1 MWREEA
7 VRMKVSLG
15 GSDGPQ
21 GPLAGIR
28 VIDLSTVVSGPLCT
42 QVLGDLGADVIKVEA
57 PGGDTTRRMGLP
69 DASGLTGW
77 YVQFNRNKRGI
88 AANLKTEAGRDV
100 VRRLARQ
107 ADVLLENYRPDVT
120 DRLGIGYQSLAA
132 ENPRLVYVAING
144 FGPDGPY
151 ADLPAYDSV
160 IQGLAGFM
168 HTQGGRDGEPML
180 VRSIAADKS
189 SGMTAVYAILAA
201 LYARERNA
209 GRGQRIDVP
218 MLDSYV
224 AFMLPDIFQDRTYA
238 EAPEPRPAPEIHRT
252 WATRDGHVVMMIIED
267 HQFQAMCRALDRED
281 LIDDPRCANLL
292 TRFMNAESLFA
303 ELEDELRKWP
313 TREIVERARKYGAPL
328 APANGIPD
336 MMDDPQVRH
345 SAVIFDVEHPESGTL
360 RYLRNP
366 VRFAETPSSMRRHPP
381 KLGEHTQ
388 EVLREAGYS
397 DEEIAAL
404 RSEGAVT

>member
-1 MWREEA
+1 
-7 VRMKVSLG
+7 MKVFLSG
-15 GSDGPQ
+15 GDGAR

-28 VIDLSTVVSGPLCT
+28 VLDLSTVVSGPLCS
-42 QVLGDLGADVIKVEA
+42 QVLGDLGAEVIKVES

-69 DASGLTGW
+69 DASGFTGF

-100 VRRLARQ
+100 LRRLARQ
-107 ADVLLENYRPDVT
+107 SDVLLENYRPDVM
-120 DRLGIGYQSLAA
+120 DRLGIGYESLAA
-132 ENPRLVYVAING
+132 SNPRLVYVAING

-151 ADLPAYDSV
+151 AGLPAYDSV

-168 HTQGGRDGEPML
+168 HTQGGRDGEPTL
-180 VRSIAADKS
+180 VRSIAADKA

-201 LYARERNA
+201 LYARERNG

-224 AFMLPDIFQDRTYA
+224 AFMLPDVFQDRTYA
-238 EAPEPRPAPEIHRT
+238 EAPEPAPSPEIHRT

-267 HQFQAMCRALDRED
+267 HQFQAMCRALDREE
-281 LIDDPRCANLL
+281 LIDDPRCASLI
-292 TRFMNAESLFA
+292 TRFVNADTLFA

-313 TREIVERARKYGAPL
+313 THEIVERARRHGAPL
-328 APANGIPD
+328 APANAIPD
-336 MMDDPQVRH
+336 MMADPQVRH
-345 SAVIFDVEHPESGTL
+345 SAVVFDVPHPDSGTL

-366 VRFAETPSSMRRHPP
+366 VRFGKTPASMRRHPP
-381 KLGEHTQ
+381 KLGEHTE

-404 RSEGAVT
+404 RSEGAVV

>member
-1 MWREEA
+1 
-7 VRMKVSLG
+7 MKLALG

-28 VIDLSTVVSGPLCT
+28 VLDLSTVVSGPLCS
-42 QVLGDLGADVIKVEA
+42 QVLGDLGADVVKVES
-57 PGGDTTRRMGLP
+57 PTGDTTRRMGLP
-69 DASGLTGW
+69 DAAGFTGW

-88 AANLKTEAGRDV
+88 SANLKTEAGRDV
-100 VRRLARQ
+100 LRRLAGG
-107 ADVLLENYRPDVT
+107 ADVLLENYRPGVME
-120 DRLGIGYQSLAA
+120 RLELGYERLAA
-132 ENPRLVYVAING
+132 ENSGLVYVAING

-168 HTQGGRDGEPML
+168 HAQGGRDGEPTL

-201 LYARERNA
+201 LFARERN
-209 GRGQRIDVP
+209 GGHGQRIDVP

-224 AFMLPDIFQDRTYA
+224 AFMLPDVFQDRTYA
-238 EAPEPRPAPEIHRT
+238 DAPEPGPAPEIHRT

-267 HQFQAMCRALDRED
+267 HQFHAMCRALERED
-281 LIDDPRCANLL
+281 LIDDPRCASLV

-303 ELEDELRKWP
+303 ELEQELLKWP
-313 TREIVERARKYGAPL
+313 TRAIVDRARKLGAPV

-336 MMDDPQVRH
+336 MMEDPQVRH
-345 SAVIFDVEHPESGTL
+345 SRVVVDALHPESGRL

-366 VRFAETPSSMRRHPP
+366 VRFARTPSALHRHPP
-381 KLGEHTQ
+381 KLGEHTE

-397 DEEIAAL
+397 AEEIASL
-404 RSEGAVT
+404 RSEGAVS